1 MINSLY
7 TTKKPRPVGKMICPR
22 MCSLLMN
29 KCDPLSLNN
38 LFMPNLTYLEV
49 TFVGDKF
56 FPVII

>member
-1 MINSLY
+1 
-7 TTKKPRPVGKMICPR
+7 MICPR

-29 KCDPLSLNN
+29 KCDPLSPTN

-49 TFVGDKF
+49 TFICGKF